1 MDTFWLGFRLL
12 LLLAVANSAPIL
24 LKRLLGNQWGAPIDF
39 GRRFFDGRPWL
50 GPSKT
55 WRGLAAAVAGA
66 ALVAPLLGLPMV
78 LGFLLGFLAMVGDAI
93 ASFIKRRRGMAP
105 SSQSFGLDQ
114 IPESLLPLLVMQ
126 GLFAIPWTVVAGVTL
141 AFVLLETPLARASHR
156 LGLRDRPY

>member
-12 LLLAVANSAPIL
+12 LLLAVANSAPIV
-24 LKRLLGNQWGAPIDF
+24 LKRLLGDRWSAPIDF

-55 WRGLAAAVAGA
+55 WRGLAAAVVGSG
-66 ALVAPLLGLPMV
+66 LVAPLLGLPMEH
-78 LGFLLGFLAMVGDAI
+78 GALLGLLAIVGDAV

-114 IPESLLPLLVMQ
+114 IPESLLPLLAMK
-126 GLFAIPWTVVAGVTL
+126 GLLAIPWPVVAGVTL